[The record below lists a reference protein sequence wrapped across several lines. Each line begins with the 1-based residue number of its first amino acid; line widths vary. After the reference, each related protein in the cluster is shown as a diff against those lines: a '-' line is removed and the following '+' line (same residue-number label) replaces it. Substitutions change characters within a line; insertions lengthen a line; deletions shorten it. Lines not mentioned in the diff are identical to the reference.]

1 MHPRKAKVLAE
12 MVEVARMTDDTLKDG
27 LAIARAPRR
36 YGWSESLLAATVMLP
51 MVGLNAVL
59 IDLNIIL
66 ASRMPDAKWEQ
77 AFPDAS
83 EL

>member
-1 MHPRKAKVLAE
+1 MHPGKAKVLAQ
-12 MVEVARMTDDTLKDG
+12 MLEVARMTDDTLKDG
-27 LAIARAPRR
+27 LEVARAPHR
-36 YGWSESLLAATVMLP
+36 YGWSQSLLAAAVMLP
-51 MVGLNAVL
+51 MTGLNAVL

-83 EL
+83 EF